1 MEKRNRSIGVS
12 DIILLVLSVVF
23 LIGILTFFAPCSP
36 RDDGSWMT
44 CHWAGQAVT
53 GIAAVLLVISVIHL
67 VVKDAKVKQGL
78 ALAMIPVALFSIIL
92 PGNMI
97 DLCMMDTMRCRSVM
111 RPATLI
117 VSVLVIVSAAFD
129 LILQRKKR

>member
-97 DLCMMDTMRCRSVM
+97 GLCMMDTMRCRSVM